1 MWNEVEQQLEKV
13 QAYNLESLT
22 SNWIDLPRGR
32 GPGVI
37 QRKQKPGAVPNW
49 HCRVYT
55 ALTVR
60 CPPLTL
66 CCPEKQVYILIST
79 GKHGRQAGVWG
90 SDSEPHSEIGL
101 WDPKQMP
108 IVYKG

>member
-13 QAYNLESLT
+13 QAYNLHSLT

-32 GPGVI
+32 GPGVT
-37 QRKQKPGAVPNW
+37 QRKQKAGAVPNRHW
-49 HCRVYT
+49 RVYT

-66 CCPEKQVYILIST
+66 CCPEKQVL
-79 GKHGRQAGVWG
+79 HPHFNREMWQAGRSVGFWLRT
-90 SDSEPHSEIGL
+90 PL
-101 WDPKQMP
+101 
-108 IVYKG
+108 